1 MAQERFDL
9 EQVQTPGEEPVDR
22 RYNPGAGASGY
33 PEANP
38 YGYGY
43 GYEEDDEKV
52 YVRRM
57 WRAIK
62 KRKLLITVLA
72 IITTSVVTVEMF
84 RTKSIYQASATVEIG
99 RENRTLVKSG
109 DVVIQ
114 TDDSDDMYYVQT
126 AMKTKV
132 RQIQSRPLLEEVVA
146 AANLDQNPR
155 FLEASGK
162 KTIWEALRT
171 MSLRAGRGESYAPGV
186 VSFNPNL
193 SRAPGGDRSEEE
205 SARLAPYV
213 DVLAANLTAEPL
225 PDTRMLVVSF
235 AHTDPAV
242 AATVANAVSR

>member
-1 MAQERFDL
+1 MPEERFAL
-9 EQVQTPGEEPVDR
+9 EQVQAPGQEPVGR
-22 RYNPGAGASGY
+22 HAYTPAAASGY
-33 PEANP
+33 PEPNP

-43 GYEEDDEKV
+43 GYEADDEKV

-62 KRKLLITVLA
+62 KRKLLIAVLA

-114 TDDSDDMYYVQT
+114 TDDSDDMYFVQT

-146 AANLDQNPR
+146 AAYLDQNPR
-155 FLEASGK
+155 FLDVTGK
-162 KTIWEALRT
+162 KTIWEALKT
-171 MSLRAGRGESYAPGV
+171 IGSKV
-186 VSFNPNL
+186 H
-193 SRAPGGDRSEEE
+193 GGDGYDRQHTSVNP
-205 SARLAPYV
+205 SLSLA
-213 DVLAANLTAEPL
+213 
-225 PDTRMLVVSF
+225 
-235 AHTDPAV
+235 
-242 AATVANAVSR
+242 